1 MSESGVTPQ
10 GDWSRDHIVN
20 ADGQRLFCR
29 YWVPEEP
36 PRGLLFVAH
45 GVGEHCGRYSSLA
58 QSLSQRGLIVFA
70 HDHVGHGRSE
80 GERMMVRDFKVYI
93 RDSLQHVDLM
103 KEQYPGLPL
112 FILGH
117 SMGGAISILCACER
131 PSDFTGVV
139 LISPMVQLN
148 PESASPF
155 KVFMAKLLNH
165 VLPSL
170 SLGSIDSKWISRD
183 QKEVESYDTDEL
195 NHHGG
200 LSVAFAMQLV
210 GAARLV
216 ERAIPTVTW
225 PFLLLHGD
233 ADKLCNIS
241 GSHMMLEKAQSTDKQ
256 LKVYNGA
263 YHVLHHEL
271 PETTECVLR
280 DITDWVVTR
289 IPDQAASGS

>member
-10 GDWSRDHIVN
+10 GDRRQDHIVN

-29 YWVPEEP
+29 SWVPEVP

-58 QSLSQRGLIVFA
+58 QSLSRRGLMVFA
-70 HDHVGHGRSE
+70 HDHG
-80 GERMMVRDFKVYI
+80 D
-93 RDSLQHVDLM
+93 
-103 KEQYPGLPL
+103 
-112 FILGH
+112 
-117 SMGGAISILCACER
+117 GGAICILCACER

-183 QKEVESYDTDEL
+183 QKEVESYDKDEL

-210 GAARLV
+210 GAARLI

-256 LKVYNGA
+256 LKVYSGA
-263 YHVLHHEL
+263 YHALHREL
-271 PETTECVLR
+271 PETTDSVLR
-280 DITDWVVTR
+280 DIGDWVVGR